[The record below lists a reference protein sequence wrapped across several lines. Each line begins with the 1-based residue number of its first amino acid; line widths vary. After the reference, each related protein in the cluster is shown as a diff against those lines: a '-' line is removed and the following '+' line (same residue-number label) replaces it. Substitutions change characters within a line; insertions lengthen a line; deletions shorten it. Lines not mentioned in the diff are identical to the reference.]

1 MRILSRIVTV
11 INLKPNPALLWTP
24 HYYRQFALSL
34 GKESHNIFSK
44 FNLLN
49 TDTPLICTFCMAPSV
64 SVIMGLTVI
73 YILFLSFVDALK
85 ESLGLQLVGPY
96 DILSGSFDDVKESD
110 IISYHLH
117 YRYYYDPPEFLTVIR
132 RDDKT
137 GFHVG
142 YYR

>member
-1 MRILSRIVTV
+1 MH
-11 INLKPNPALLWTP
+11 TP
-24 HYYRQFALSL
+24 SL
-34 GKESHNIFSK
+34 
-44 FNLLN
+44 
-49 TDTPLICTFCMAPSV
+49 
-64 SVIMGLTVI
+64 SVIMGLIVVYT
-73 YILFLSFVDALK
+73 LFRSFVDALK

-96 DILSGSFDDVKESD
+96 DVLSGSFDDVKESD

-132 RDDKT
+132 GDDKT

>member
-1 MRILSRIVTV
+1 MDTCLI
-11 INLKPNPALLWTP
+11 WTP

-34 GKESHNIFSK
+34 GKETPYIFSK

-49 TDTPLICTFCMAPSV
+49 TDTLLICTLCMHTPSL
-64 SVIMGLTVI
+64 SVIMGLIVI
-73 YILFLSFVDALK
+73 YTLFRSFVDALK

-96 DILSGSFDDVKESD
+96 DVLSGSFDDVKESD

-132 RDDKT
+132 GDDKT

>member
-1 MRILSRIVTV
+1 MHTLYGSNNGVDCY
-11 INLKPNPALLWTP
+11 L
-24 HYYRQFALSL
+24 Y
-34 GKESHNIFSK
+34 
-44 FNLLN
+44 
-49 TDTPLICTFCMAPSV
+49 SV
-64 SVIMGLTVI
+64 S
-73 YILFLSFVDALK
+73 SFVDALK

-96 DILSGSFDDVKESD
+96 DVLSGSFDDVKESD

-132 RDDKT
+132 GDDKT

>member
-1 MRILSRIVTV
+1 MDTCLI
-11 INLKPNPALLWTP
+11 WTP

-34 GKESHNIFSK
+34 GKETPYIFSK
-44 FNLLN
+44 FNLLS
-49 TDTPLICTFCMAPSV
+49 TDTLLICTLCMHTPSL
-64 SVIMGLTVI
+64 SVIMGLIVVYT
-73 YILFLSFVDALK
+73 LFRSFVDALK

-96 DILSGSFDDVKESD
+96 DVLSGSFDDVKESD

-117 YRYYYDPPEFLTVIR
+117 YRYYYDPPEFLTVLR
-132 RDDKT
+132 GDDKT

>member
-1 MRILSRIVTV
+1 MYGSISVRNNGVDCYLYSVLI
-11 INLKPNPALLWTP
+11 IN
-24 HYYRQFALSL
+24 
-34 GKESHNIFSK
+34 
-44 FNLLN
+44 
-49 TDTPLICTFCMAPSV
+49 
-64 SVIMGLTVI
+64 
-73 YILFLSFVDALK
+73 FVDALK

>member
-1 MRILSRIVTV
+1 MDTCLI
-11 INLKPNPALLWTP
+11 WTP

-34 GKESHNIFSK
+34 GKETPYIFSK
-44 FNLLN
+44 FNLLS
-49 TDTPLICTFCMAPSV
+49 TDTLLICTLCMHTPSL
-64 SVIMGLTVI
+64 SVIMGLIVVYT
-73 YILFLSFVDALK
+73 LFRSFVDALK

-96 DILSGSFDDVKESD
+96 DVLSGSFDDVKESD

-132 RDDKT
+132 GDDKT